1 MRHHITPVIKPI
13 VIKRTRKN
21 KCQKGYG
28 EKGTLVHCCG
38 NVNSCSHY
46 GRQYGSS
53 KKLKLQLPYD
63 PVIPLPGIDPKEM
76 KTESKRDSY
85 TPIYCSIIYN
95 SLDMET
101 ACMFIN
107 GRVGKEDGST
117 CVHIYIWNIIIP
129 AMREGNLA
137 FVTPWIDLEGV
148 IPKPDRERQVLH
160 DITYIWN
167 LNKKK
172 KNTSN

>member
-101 ACMFIN
+101 TCMFIN
-107 GRVGKEDGST
+107 GRMGKEDGST
-117 CVHIYIWNIIIP
+117 YVHIYMWNIYMYIYIYTHIYIMEYYHP
-129 AMREGNLA
+129 SHERRESCLCD
-137 FVTPWIDLEGV
+137 IM
-148 IPKPDRERQVLH
+148 DRP
-160 DITYIWN
+160 
-167 LNKKK
+167 
-172 KNTSN
+172 